1 VIYRCP
7 TCVLATLLVFLSYEK
22 WLRFVKG
29 ENKAKG
35 EKRKKRVFVNMKSHN
50 QQAWRAWRK
59 LGKLCF

>member
-1 VIYRCP
+1 LV
-7 TCVLATLLVFLSYEK
+7 TLLVFLSYEK